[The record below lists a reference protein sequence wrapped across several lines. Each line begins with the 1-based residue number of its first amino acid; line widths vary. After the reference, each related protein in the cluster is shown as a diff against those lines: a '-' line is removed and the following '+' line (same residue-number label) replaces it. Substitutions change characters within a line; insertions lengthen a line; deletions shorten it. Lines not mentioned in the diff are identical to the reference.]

1 MAMAN
6 AKNKNAVNLIEK
18 RKLAIFFNINYMI
31 LNGMQIYLLFVE
43 FNLIFFVLTLI

>member
-6 AKNKNAVNLIEK
+6 AKNKNAVNLVEK

-31 LNGMQIYLLFVE
+31 IKWNANLLTFCR
-43 FNLIFFVLTLI
+43 I

>member
-6 AKNKNAVNLIEK
+6 AKNKNAVNLVEK

-31 LNGMQIYLLFVE
+31 IKWNAKLLTFCR
-43 FNLIFFVLTLI
+43 I